1 MIRKSALLVSTGLF
15 AIATPAFAQT
25 ATSNTD
31 TDKQTAQPTPGAT
44 EGAAAQ
50 DQAREQQ
57 PVDTGDI
64 VITATRR
71 NQALSDVPMA
81 VSAVTAENL
90 RNTGATDIRA
100 LNQVAPSLNVFSTSS
115 EGGAAR
121 ANIRGIGTVGDNPGL
136 ESSVGIFIDGVYRSR
151 VGAGLSEL
159 GPLDRIEVLRGP
171 QGTLFGRNTSAGLI
185 SIITAKPRFTPEV
198 SGQIDVGN
206 YNLRR
211 LQASITGPISDTIA
225 ARLDGVW
232 MKRDGFL
239 KDVVSGRRINDR
251 DRWLLRGQILFQP
264 SDNLSF
270 RLIADY
276 THRDEECCGATY
288 IHPVQDVT
296 AAGPQPSTI
305 AAIERGLGGIINDDT
320 FSRRIAITPGRDYDS
335 KVKDYGLSGELT
347 YDFGAAELTS
357 ITAYR
362 YNKYTRGTDAD
373 YNNLDILYRA
383 SDGNSFNRFK
393 TFTEELRLQ
402 GNALGNKLDWLIGGY
417 YANEKLA
424 VDDNLSYGNDYS
436 RYGNCLVA
444 ANFVAGGAPSTL
456 LAPGA
461 SPTCVNPAVATGLR
475 DAPLA
480 LGGLL
485 ARFNAAV
492 AAGPTQLTS
501 AANLASQITALGALA
516 RLSNPALT
524 APNPAG
530 GTIVFAPAINF
541 GAAPPFSNS
550 VFTNLAVALGG
561 PSLAGATLNGA
572 ALDDSYRQTSKN
584 YALFTHNIFSIT
596 DRLKLT
602 LGARYTHEKKSLGA
616 VFADNN
622 ILCRV
627 FSGTSLQQ
635 LPCVIPSVGAAGYAI
650 DDSRSESKLSGTAV
664 ISYKPTDRL
673 LTYASYSRGYK
684 AGGFNLDRSALWRA
698 QPIPTT
704 VPPTPGTTVL
714 GNPPLS
720 GSGAVC
726 TSATQTGCQGIVA
739 SGNDLQFR
747 PEINDAFEAGL
758 KYHGRGI
765 DVNFALFHQVFRNF
779 QLNTFNGLNF
789 IVETINSCSENLNG
803 ADQDTDSRT
812 GACTGHLGGGVKSQ
826 GFELEAFTRPMRD
839 LAINGG
845 LTMADTK
852 YRKNLVGA
860 GGKPLNDYLFQLP
873 GRRVSGAPKW
883 TATGSIAWTPP
894 IGGSGLRG
902 LIYFDGRYMSRY
914 NTGSDLDLEKIQ
926 DSYAVFN
933 GRVGVHGPDDA
944 WAIEVWGQNLFDKN
958 SIQVGFDSP
967 LQGSGTTRGV
977 ARGAPF
983 PTRSTQLY
991 SAFLGEPRTFG
1002 VTLRAKL
1009 GFNRAAPP
1017 PPPPPPAPP
1026 PPATQTCPDGSVIAA
1041 TATCPVPPPPPP
1053 PPPPP
1058 AQRGERG

>member
-1 MIRKSALLVSTGLF
+1 MMRKSALLVSTGLF
-15 AIATPAFAQT
+15 AIATPALAQT
-25 ATSNTD
+25 AVSTTD
-31 TDKQTAQPTPGAT
+31 TDKQAAQPTPGAT

-100 LNQVAPSLNVFSTSS
+100 LNQIAPSLNVFSTSS

-185 SIITAKPRFTPEV
+185 SIITAKPRFEPEV
-198 SGQIDVGN
+198 DGQIDIGN
-206 YNLRR
+206 YSLRR
-211 LQASITGPISDTIA
+211 FQASITGPISDTVA

-239 KDVVSGRRINDR
+239 KDVISGRRINDR

-270 RLIADY
+270 RLVGDY

-288 IHPVQDVT
+288 LPVQDVT

-362 YNKYTRGTDAD
+362 FNKYTRGTDAD

-424 VDDNLSYGNDYS
+424 VDDNLQYGADYA

-444 ANFVAGGAPSTL
+444 ANFAAAPGVPPSI

-461 SPTCVNPAVATGLR
+461 SPTCFNTPVASAVRSSLITGY
-475 DAPLA
+475 
-480 LGGLL
+480 
-485 ARFNAAV
+485 NAAL
-492 AAGPTQLTS
+492 AAGQFTT
-501 AANLASQITALGALA
+501 AANLAGQIGALSAFA
-516 RLSNPALT
+516 RLPNTGLPPSIPLPNFSVAPFGDSGYANLTNPAL
-524 APNPAG
+524 
-530 GTIVFAPAINF
+530 
-541 GAAPPFSNS
+541 
-550 VFTNLAVALGG
+550 
-561 PSLAGATLNGA
+561 TLNGA

-584 YALFTHNIFSIT
+584 WALFTHNIFSIT

-602 LGARYTHEKKSLGA
+602 LGARYTHEKKSLSA
-616 VFADNN
+616 DFADNN
-622 ILCRV
+622 RICGFL
-627 FSGTSLQQ
+627 SGTSLQQ
-635 LPCVIPSVGAAGYAI
+635 FPCVIPTVGPAGFGL
-650 DDSRSESKLSGTAV
+650 DDSRSESKISGTAV

-698 QPIPTT
+698 QAIPTT
-704 VPPTPGTTVL
+704 VPATPGTAVL

-739 SGNDLQFR
+739 SGADLQFR

-789 IVETINSCSENLNG
+789 IVETINSCGDDLNG
-803 ADQDTDSRT
+803 ADTDADSRT
-812 GACTGHLGGGVKSQ
+812 GACTGHLGGGVRSQ

-845 LTMADTK
+845 LTLSDTK
-852 YRKNLVGA
+852 YRHNLVGA

-873 GRRVSGAPKW
+873 GRRVSGAPLW
-883 TATGSIAWTPP
+883 TATGSVAWTPP

-902 LIYFDGRYMSRY
+902 LIYFDGRYMSKY
-914 NTGSDLDLEKIQ
+914 NTGSDLDIEKTQ
-926 DSYAVFN
+926 GSYAVFN
-933 GRVGVHGPDDA
+933 GRVGIHGPDEA
-944 WAIEVWGQNLFDKN
+944 WALELWGQNLFDKN
-958 SIQVGFDSP
+958 SIQVAFDSP
-967 LQGSGTTRGV
+967 LQGSGTTRG
-977 ARGAPF
+977 AQAGPPF
-983 PTRSTQLY
+983 PARSTQLF

-1002 VTLRAKL
+1002 VTLRAKM
-1009 GFNRAAPP
+1009 GFNRPAAPAYVPPPAPPPVVEQPAPPPPAP
-1017 PPPPPPAPP
+1017 PPPPPPAP
-1026 PPATQTCPDGSVIAA
+1026 
-1041 TATCPVPPPPPP
+1041 
-1053 PPPPP
+1053 
-1058 AQRGERG
+1058 ERG

>member
-1 MIRKSALLVSTGLF
+1 MSMIRKSALLVSTAFF

-25 ATSNTD
+25 AVSNTD
-31 TDKQTAQPTPGAT
+31 TDKQAAKPTPGAT
-44 EGAAAQ
+44 EGAATQ
-50 DQAREQQ
+50 DAAREPQ
-57 PVDTGDI
+57 PVDTGNI

-136 ESSVGIFIDGVYRSR
+136 EASVGVFVDGVYRSR
-151 VGAGLSEL
+151 SGVALTEL

-185 SIITAKPRFTPEV
+185 SIITAKPRFTPEIE
-198 SGQIDVGN
+198 GEATIGN

-211 LQASITGPISDTIA
+211 FQAGITGPISDTVA

-232 MKRDGFL
+232 MKRAGFL
-239 KDVVSGRRINDR
+239 KDVISGRRINDR
-251 DRWLLRGQILFQP
+251 DRWLLRGQLLFQP
-264 SDNLSF
+264 SDALSL
-270 RLIADY
+270 RIIGDY
-276 THRDEECCGATY
+276 SKRDEECCGATY
-288 IHPVQDVT
+288 VNPVQDVT

-335 KVKDYGLSGELT
+335 HVRDYGLSGEIT

-362 YNKYTRGTDAD
+362 YNKYRRGTDAD
-373 YNNLDILYRA
+373 YNNLDILYRD
-383 SDGNSFNRFK
+383 SGGGSFNRFK
-393 TFTEELRLQ
+393 TFSEELRLQ
-402 GNALGNKLDWLIGGY
+402 GNAFNDRLDWLVGGY
-417 YANEKLA
+417 YANERLA
-424 VDDNLSYGNDYS
+424 VDDNLAYGNDYA

-444 ANFVAGGAPSTL
+444 ANFAASAPTI

-461 SPTCVNPAVATGLR
+461 SPTCFNTAVATGVR
-475 DAPLA
+475 SA
-480 LGGLL
+480 LV
-485 ARFNAAV
+485 AQYNAAL
-492 AAGPTQLTS
+492 AASQFTT
-501 AANLASQITALGALA
+501 AANIGSNITALGAFAGL
-516 RLSNPALT
+516 NNT
-524 APNPAG
+524 A
-530 GTIVFAPAINF
+530 VAPGLPSVNF
-541 GAAPPFSNS
+541 SAAPFGTSGY
-550 VFTNLAVALGG
+550 TNLAIALGG
-561 PSLAGATLNGA
+561 PTFVGSTLNGT
-572 ALDDSYRQTSKN
+572 ALDDSYRQKSDN
-584 YALFTHNIFSIT
+584 WALFTHNIISIT

-602 LGARYTHEKKSLGA
+602 LGGRYTHEKKTLDATFS
-616 VFADNN
+616 DNN
-622 ILCRV
+622 VLCRV
-627 FSGTSLQQ
+627 LSGGGLQQ
-635 LPCVIPSVGAAGYAI
+635 YPCVIPSVGAAGFAL
-650 DDSRSESKLSGTAV
+650 DDTRSESKISGTAV

-698 QPIPTT
+698 QAIPTT
-704 VPPTPGTTVL
+704 VPATPGTAVL
-714 GNPPLS
+714 GTPPLS

-739 SGNDLQFR
+739 SGADLQFK

-758 KYHGRGI
+758 KFHGRGI

-789 IVETINSCSENLNG
+789 IVESINGCSDDLGG
-803 ADQDTDSRT
+803 ADRDTNSRT
-812 GACTGHLGGGVKSQ
+812 GACTGDVIGGVRSQ
-826 GFELEAFTRPMRD
+826 GFELEAFTRPMPD

-845 LTMADTK
+845 LTMADVK
-852 YRKNLVGA
+852 YRNDLVGA
-860 GGKPLNDYLFQLP
+860 SGRPLNDYLFQLP

-883 TATGSIAWTPP
+883 TATGSIAWTPRLTD
-894 IGGSGLRG
+894 SGIRG
-902 LIYFDGRYMSRY
+902 LIYADARYQSRY
-914 NTGSDLDLEKIQ
+914 NTGSDLDLEKTQ
-926 DSYAVFN
+926 GSYTVVN
-933 GRVGVHGPDDA
+933 GRVGVHGPDGL
-944 WAIEVWGQNLFDKN
+944 WAIEVWGQNLFNKN
-958 SIQVGFDSP
+958 FIQVAFDSP

-977 ARGAPF
+977 QNGPPF

-1002 VTLRAKL
+1002 VTLRTKL
-1009 GFNRAAPP
+1009 GFNRPAPVVETPP
-1017 PPPPPPAPP
+1017 PPPPPPP
-1026 PPATQTCPDGSVIAA
+1026 PPATQTCPDGSVIEA
-1041 TATCPVPPPPPP
+1041 TATCPAPPPPP

-1058 AQRGERG
+1058 APERG